1 MFENIINFLYYNL
14 LQKLFTSGKF
24 VANEVNEKIFEELN
38 KNKLFFN
45 FYIQEMVSEYNMV

>member
-45 FYIQEMVSEYNMV
+45 FYIREMVSEYNMV